1 MMAKRIDERKIFCI
15 RLNKEEYEALTEAKK
30 KENLPMRDSE
40 VVKLFVLRYLGGKH
54 E

>member
-1 MMAKRIDERKIFCI
+1 MPKRIDERKVFSI
-15 RLNKEEYEALTEAKK
+15 RLNKEEYEALTKAKT
-30 KENLPMRDSE
+30 KEDLPMRDSE